1 MEPSSSPI
9 ISTLG
14 VPNPCVLAIDV
25 SNLAHVGYWSA
36 GSKGGTI
43 SIEMALHVFLHQT
56 FMTALK
62 YDCTHIVLC
71 NDTPPY
77 LRTLGGQAAEAEE
90 AEEGEK
96 DIDVDAISDDPNY
109 VMTDEESVAVLA
121 ASRYKG
127 DRKAMEDYDDVL
139 FCHLKEAISEAA
151 SILGLNEYAVQ
162 GAESDDLIY
171 HIANQVNAVGGRLIV
186 YSSDSDLN
194 PLLLMGNTVQ
204 IGTIPR
210 RGVVSKTAGDLSEK
224 YKFPLHWLP
233 LYLVL
238 TGGHNGAIK
247 VEGLGD
253 VTATKLL
260 NSVPESY
267 LSSPLEDV
275 LDYIVRTGVVKR
287 VRLEA
292 YRELLFYGL
301 TLQTF
306 PFPGLGLESTKTP
319 FVPLP
324 RVSLNQADSA
334 HFLSKKV
341 KELASYFGIDE
352 GNARIFYTS
361 LDCYLRLITRTDSL
375 PATPSVDPVS
385 VETTPVESSSGIDW
399 NAFV

>member
-36 GSKGGTI
+36 GSKGAI
-43 SIEMALHVFLHQT
+43 SIEMALHIFLHQT

-77 LRTLGGQAAEAEE
+77 LRTLGGQAAEE
-90 AEEGEK
+90 EK
-96 DIDVDAISDDPNY
+96 DIDVDAISDDPHHE
-109 VMTDEESVAVLA
+109 MTDEESVAVLA

-139 FCHLKEAISEAA
+139 FCHLREAVSEAA

-171 HIANQVNAVGGRLIV
+171 HIANQVNAVGGRLII

-194 PLLLMGNTVQ
+194 PLLLTGNTVQ

-210 RGVVSKTAGDLSEK
+210 RGVVAKTAGDLSEK

-247 VEGLGD
+247 VEGLGG

-267 LSSPLEDV
+267 LSSPLEVV

-306 PFPGLGLESTKTP
+306 PFPGLGLEATKTP
-319 FVPLP
+319 LVPLP
-324 RVSLNQADSA
+324 RVNLSQTGSA

-341 KELASYFGIDE
+341 KELASYFDIDE
-352 GNARIFYTS
+352 GGARIFYPS
-361 LDCYLRLITRTDSL
+361 LDCYLRLITRADSL
-375 PATPSVDPVS
+375 PTTPSTDS
-385 VETTPVESSSGIDW
+385 VGTETSPVESSSEIDW